1 MHRLDR
7 LKSAVADIRAHPE
20 VKLHA
25 ALSVLLSKLVFQLA
39 ALLHQIFCLPK
50 GGILAHQSVS
60 SQSGS
65 PFDSR
70 CHWQQSA
77 GVSTLYSRVRCTL
90 RARAGT
96 LCSPKL
102 SNSYVILY
110 AARESHKL
118 RFCAIRRRCWE
129 RE

>member
-1 MHRLDR
+1 MRDGTLFLVADEPASLFPFRSPSDGAPFAQACRRQLDRCRVLANAHPASVYRLYMHRLDR

-70 CHWQQSA
+70 CH
-77 GVSTLYSRVRCTL
+77 
-90 RARAGT
+90 
-96 LCSPKL
+96 
-102 SNSYVILY
+102 
-110 AARESHKL
+110 
-118 RFCAIRRRCWE
+118 
-129 RE
+129 